1 MVMRKSRFLGA
12 SPRLAA
18 NQAESCEKCKYD
30 LTAWIKP
37 LLVMCRSLGLEV
49 ANKVRHELVV
59 TLVRAVLLDG
69 LHGDSPLLDEDGAG
83 LRDGGVLDGPDLLL
97 ADPAVGAEEDLDAD
111 RHVVL
116 PEQEHVLAEVL
127 ILLALESNEMEER
140 N

>member
-1 MVMRKSRFLGA
+1 MEVRPHGLDQTLA
-12 SPRLAA
+12 S
-18 NQAESCEKCKYD
+18 D
-30 LTAWIKP
+30 VP
-37 LLVMCRSLGLEV
+37 LIGTGSKK
-49 ANKVRHELVV
+49 NKVRHELIV
-59 TLVRAVLLDG
+59 TLVRVVLLDG
-69 LHGDSPLLDEDGAG
+69 LHGDGPLLDEDGAG

-127 ILLALESNEMEER
+127 ILFALESNEMEER